1 MHHVH
6 QPGRGDLWLDS
17 LELFQRSAIGNE
29 TMDVI
34 ATANIQTDEI
44 SSMTVK
50 KATAV
55 GVATVVPSGFFSF
68 SGVTSLDF
76 FSTVEMKLVALQES
90 IDANR

>member
-55 GVATVVPSGFFSF
+55 GVATVVPSRFFSF

-76 FSTVEMKLVALQES
+76 FSTAEMKPVALQES